1 LRETTSERLNRE
13 MVERVRLDRKADLN
27 RQRTGMETRWRQI
40 VEEKEARYLGS
51 GQAVRDPVFPPTR
64 DTWPGAEPL
73 QDGHGPGR
81 RRIRPNRD
89 PDSAASFVIA
99 LLIGLVLYAG
109 PVLLAYLQ
117 NTTSATHLIAASIVG
132 VLAGLALFVAYL
144 IMRAVVGFVKKNRIA
159 CIAFAGVGV
168 ALAYHYFG

>member
-1 LRETTSERLNRE
+1 MRETTSERLNRE
-13 MVERVRLDRKADLN
+13 MVERVRVDRKADLN

-40 VEEKEARYLGS
+40 VEEKEARHLGS
-51 GQAVRDPVFPPTR
+51 GQAVRDPVSPPR
-64 DTWPGAEPL
+64 DTWPGAEPR
-73 QDGHGPGR
+73 QDGHWPGQ
-81 RRIRPNRD
+81 RRIHPNRD

-99 LLIGLVLYAG
+99 LLIGLVLCAG

-117 NTTSATHLIAASIVG
+117 NTTSATHLIAASIIG
-132 VLAGLALFVAYL
+132 VLVGLAVFVAYL
-144 IMRAVVGFVKKNRIA
+144 IMRAVVGFVKKNRIR